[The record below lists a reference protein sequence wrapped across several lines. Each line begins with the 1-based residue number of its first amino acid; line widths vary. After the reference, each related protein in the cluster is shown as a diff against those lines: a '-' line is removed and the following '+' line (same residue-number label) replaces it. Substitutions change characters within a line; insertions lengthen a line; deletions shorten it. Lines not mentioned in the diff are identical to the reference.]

1 MIDCVKVDK
10 LERTQV
16 RLLLE
21 HLSSEYSDK
30 SDKQLEAMRSQHAAK
45 GCLQSGSTVR
55 ESLRIIEAVA
65 NDYVKAITAAVS
77 DVSQDTEAFGMIAT
91 DVTLLLR
98 TMQVSLDRSV
108 RLASGTRGATNDD
121 SSVSREANRLFMN
134 LHQRVLRLLE
144 IHRFTF
150 TRPSSSVSASV
161 RAEVPAPDHGHP
173 KKNKGGKPLAGHWDE
188 MWSTVAVQLYVGDLQ
203 PTSQADIEREMLNWF
218 AQRGLEIGETSVRG
232 RARQLW
238 QRLEAAK

>member
-1 MIDCVKVDK
+1 MPVDK
-10 LERTQV
+10 LQRTQV

-21 HLSSEYSDK
+21 HLSSEYQDK
-30 SDKQLEAMRSQHAAK
+30 SDQQHEAMHSDHAAR

-65 NDYVKAITAAVS
+65 NDYVKAITTAVS

-108 RLASGTRGATNDD
+108 GLASRTRGATNDD
-121 SSVSREANRLFMN
+121 SSVAREANRLFMN
-134 LHQRVLRLLE
+134 LRQRVLRLLE

-150 TRPSSSVSASV
+150 TRPSSAVSASV
-161 RAEVPAPDHGHP
+161 KVDGPTPDLGHP
-173 KKNKGGKPLAGHWDE
+173 KKNKGGKPLAEHWDE

-203 PTSQADIEREMLNWF
+203 PASQADIERIMLDWF
-218 AQRGLEIGETSVRG
+218 AQRELEIGETSVRG

-238 QRLEAAK
+238 QKLEAAK